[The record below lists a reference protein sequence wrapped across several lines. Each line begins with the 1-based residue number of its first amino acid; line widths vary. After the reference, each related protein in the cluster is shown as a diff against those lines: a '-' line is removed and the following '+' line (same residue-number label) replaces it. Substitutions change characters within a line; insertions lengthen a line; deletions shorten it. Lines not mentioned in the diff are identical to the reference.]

1 MTKNSST
8 IQETRSPKVF
18 AEPCPKM
25 TPDGEGK
32 LQKCNGQGKIYGA
45 YERIKIDPETGE
57 RTQRRYVKCEKCG
70 HKWGQDGPPAS
81 LNLVGDYFAG
91 PCEKHPQ
98 HGDGRIAVKQHII
111 PTAVCDTCGHMWAA
125 ARKVEP

>member
-1 MTKNSST
+1 MTKTTSNVAKARSA

-70 HKWGQDGPPAS
+70 R
-81 LNLVGDYFAG
+81 LV
-91 PCEKHPQ
+91 K
-98 HGDGRIAVKQHII
+98 RIADV
-111 PTAVCDTCGHMWAA
+111 G
-125 ARKVEP
+125 R